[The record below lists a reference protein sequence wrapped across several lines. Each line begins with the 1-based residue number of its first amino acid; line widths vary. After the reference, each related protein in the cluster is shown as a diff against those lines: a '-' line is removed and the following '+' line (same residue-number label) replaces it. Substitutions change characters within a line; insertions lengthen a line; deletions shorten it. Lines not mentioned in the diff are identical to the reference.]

1 VIAGSDLRQPGAV
14 AYVYAFER
22 ETGAVRWR
30 TEAGPGAPADLAI
43 EGSLVYAATLAEEL
57 LALDVETGNRVWSF
71 STGAANE
78 AFLLTSTPAVADGRV
93 FFGGLDGALYAL
105 DAASGKLLWKSRLG
119 GRISAGVL
127 IAAGSVYAGTSERRL
142 YRVRTDTGEVAASV
156 DTAEASPNG
165 RLALADGCV
174 LGFLGER
181 ALACYTPALDRM
193 RWSRTGTHP
202 WSSSRPYVAR
212 GIALAGSETGELVG
226 LSLADGN
233 VVWAESVGG
242 TIRGI
247 GATADGLYVGTLKGE
262 VHARRWPDLRTTSP
276 QP

>member
-1 VIAGSDLRQPGAV
+1 M
-14 AYVYAFER
+14 
-22 ETGAVRWR
+22 
-30 TEAGPGAPADLAI
+30 
-43 EGSLVYAATLAEEL
+43 TLADEL

-78 AFLLTSTPAVADGRV
+78 AFLLTSSPAVADGRV
-93 FFGGLDGALYAL
+93 VFGGLDGALYAL
-105 DAASGKLLWKSRLG
+105 DATSGKLLWKSQLG

-127 IAAGSVYAGTSERRL
+127 TASGSVYAGTSERRL
-142 YRVRTDTGEVAASV
+142 YRVRSDTGEVQASV
-156 DTAEASPNG
+156 ETAEISPSG

-174 LGFLGER
+174 LAFLGER

-193 RWSRTGTHP
+193 RWSRTGAHP

-212 GIALAGSETGELVG
+212 GIALAGSKSGELMG
-226 LSLADGN
+226 LSLSDGD
-233 VVWAESVGG
+233 VVWAENVGG

-247 GATADGLYVGTLKGE
+247 GATADGLYVGTFEGE
-262 VHARRWPDLRTTSP
+262 VHARAWPDLSVTSP